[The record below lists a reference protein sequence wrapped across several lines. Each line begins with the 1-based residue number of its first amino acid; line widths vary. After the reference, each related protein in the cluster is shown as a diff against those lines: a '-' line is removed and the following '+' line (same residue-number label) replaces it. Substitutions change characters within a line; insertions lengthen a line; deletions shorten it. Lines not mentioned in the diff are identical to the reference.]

1 MAVRVLED
9 GSVQVDLRSPPPGY
23 LFSRFGRYRS
33 EREHLLY
40 EHRHWGPSPQEK
52 ILAWLRDHVH
62 QGLPRAYYRAV
73 LGHDIHQTMWAELYV
88 RHYRPAEDWWENL
101 GRVSSGK
108 VTTAFRDFEALNLVT
123 DSTAYGDF
131 KWHEVGL
138 SGTAESNAQT
148 ALLSSSGIARVA
160 GTQTNPTA
168 NTYQSIAT
176 ITADATEIW
185 LEHGIFNTAGSVTLL
200 DRSLISPQVDTVSGD
215 TVEFTYILTKN
226 AEP

>member
-1 MAVRVLED
+1 MAT
-9 GSVQVDLRSPPPGY
+9 RSIGLDRSFALSNPPPGY
-23 LFSRFGRYRS
+23 ARSRSSFYKP

-73 LGHDIHQTMWAELYV
+73 LGHDVHQTSWAELYV
-88 RHYRPAEDWWENL
+88 EHYHNQGGWWENL

-123 DSTAYGDF
+123 DSTLYGDF

-138 SGTAESNAQT
+138 SATAESNAQT
-148 ALLSSSGIARVA
+148 GLLSSTGIARVA

-168 NTYQSIAT
+168 STYQTVATVIA
-176 ITADATEIW
+176 DSTETW
-185 LEHGIFNTAGSVTLL
+185 QEHGIFNTAGSVTLL
-200 DRSLISPQVDTVSGD
+200 DRSLISPVVNTVSGD
-215 TVEFTYILTKN
+215 TILFTYILQKN
-226 AEP
+226 AEA